1 MGMSLVTQLAS
12 SRLAS
17 RLAGLWLA
25 SVAVGNALAGA
36 FGLLWSHSPHH
47 RYFAVVALC
56 CLVGVCVFW
65 VNLRRMKAVL
75 NRR

>member
-1 MGMSLVTQLAS
+1 MGMSLVTQLAP

-17 RLAGLWLA
+17 RLAGMWLA

-36 FGLLWSHSPHH
+36 FGLLWSHWPHH
-47 RYFAVVALC
+47 CYFAVVALC